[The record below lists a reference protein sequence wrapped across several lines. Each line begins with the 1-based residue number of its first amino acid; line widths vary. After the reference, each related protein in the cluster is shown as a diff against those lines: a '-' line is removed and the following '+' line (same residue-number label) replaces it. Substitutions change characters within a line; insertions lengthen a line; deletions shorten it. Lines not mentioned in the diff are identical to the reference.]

1 MWLLFEF
8 YLSTD
13 INNINVYPMF
23 PDQQSAKTME
33 SMREFAKSHLL
44 IKSPGPA
51 GGSACKK
58 TCSGRLP
65 EQVFLQV
72 EAGSQ
77 RGGLFV
83 IFLTGRIA
91 QKSGF

>member
-1 MWLLFEF
+1 
-8 YLSTD
+8 
-13 INNINVYPMF
+13 
-23 PDQQSAKTME
+23 ME

-44 IKSPGPA
+44 IKTTGPG

-72 EAGSQ
+72 EADSK

-83 IFLTGRIA
+83 IF
-91 QKSGF
+91 

>member
-13 INNINVYPMF
+13 IDNINVYPMF

-44 IKSPGPA
+44 IKTTGPA
-51 GGSACKK
+51 GGSACRK